1 MKISVDCYDFFP
13 EQKSKFT
20 MSAGNNTSLG
30 LPFFM
35 SKEFAMLL
43 DKLQV
48 ARFSIF
54 AFVWVLGIWGNVMVI
69 ATICITKRLRSASNY
84 FIANLAV
91 ADLGAL
97 CISMPMA
104 VIGQVTDWPFGGIV
118 CRFLNPLKDLFL
130 HVSFITLTVIAID
143 RYVHTVYPFKP
154 HISTYKVKLIIALIW
169 LVDYLIVPLPMGF
182 VMKVSK
188 HPLNGFKVCMARWPP
203 EGQKISIL
211 VLAGFLFL
219 SVFLTALAYLGV
231 GIAMLRQRA
240 RIRKRAQEAPGMQ
253 EKGLRRQ
260 LEKNAKTVKLMIV
273 IVLAFWL
280 TVLPLTVLG
289 LLLELKVVALNATEY
304 VISLFIVLHL
314 LFLQHC
320 LNPVI
325 LYVLCKEMRAGFAAC
340 LQGCC
345 GGKKQDTECPR
356 RDCKSQVGRDSTNTK
371 PGQNSAN
378 LAVNGFATMYS
389 IDNENK
395 RGPTVQV

>member
-1 MKISVDCYDFFP
+1 
-13 EQKSKFT
+13 
-20 MSAGNNTSLG
+20 MSSGNNTSIG

-35 SKEFAMLL
+35 SKEFTKLL

-69 ATICITKRLRSASNY
+69 ATICTTKRLRSASNY

-104 VIGQVTDWPFGGIV
+104 VIGQVTDWPFGSVV

-130 HVSFITLTVIAID
+130 HVSFITLTAIAID
-143 RYVHTVYPFKP
+143 RYVHTAHPFKP

-169 LVDYLIVPLPMGF
+169 LIDYLIVPLPMGF
-182 VMKVSK
+182 VMQVSK
-188 HPLNGFKVCMARWPP
+188 HPFNGYNVCMARWSP

-211 VLAGFLFL
+211 VLAGFVFL
-219 SVFLTALAYLGV
+219 SVFVTALAYLGV
-231 GIAMLRQRA
+231 GIVMLRQRT
-240 RIRKRAQEAPGMQ
+240 RIRRRAQKAPGMQ
-253 EKGLRRQ
+253 EKDFRRQ

-289 LLLELKVVALNATEY
+289 LLLELQVVALSATEY

-320 LNPVI
+320 FNPVI
-325 LYVLCKEMRAGFAAC
+325 LYVLCKEMRAGFATC
-340 LQGCC
+340 VQGCC
-345 GGKKQDTECPR
+345 GGKKQGNDTPR
-356 RDCKSQVGRDSTNTK
+356 RCSKTQIRDSANTK
-371 PGQNSAN
+371 TEQNTVQ
-378 LAVNGFATMYS
+378 LAVNGFAKMYS
-389 IDNENK
+389 IDNYNK

>member
-1 MKISVDCYDFFP
+1 
-13 EQKSKFT
+13 
-20 MSAGNNTSLG
+20 MSSGNNTSIG

-35 SKEFAMLL
+35 SKEFTKLL

-69 ATICITKRLRSASNY
+69 ATICTTKRLRSASNY

-104 VIGQVTDWPFGGIV
+104 VIGQVTDWPFGSVV

-130 HVSFITLTVIAID
+130 HVSFITLTAIAID
-143 RYVHTVYPFKP
+143 RYVHTAHPFKP

-169 LVDYLIVPLPMGF
+169 LIDYLIVPLPMGF
-182 VMKVSK
+182 VMQVSK
-188 HPLNGFKVCMARWPP
+188 HPFNGYNVCMARWSP

-211 VLAGFLFL
+211 VLAGFVFL
-219 SVFLTALAYLGV
+219 SVFVTALAYLGV
-231 GIAMLRQRA
+231 GIVMLRQRT
-240 RIRKRAQEAPGMQ
+240 RIRRRAQKAPGMQ
-253 EKGLRRQ
+253 EKDFRRQ

-289 LLLELKVVALNATEY
+289 LLLELQVVALSATEY

-320 LNPVI
+320 FNPVI
-325 LYVLCKEMRAGFAAC
+325 LYVLCKEMRAGFATC
-340 LQGCC
+340 VQGCC
-345 GGKKQDTECPR
+345 GGKKQGNDTPR
-356 RDCKSQVGRDSTNTK
+356 RCSKTQIRRDSANTK
-371 PGQNSAN
+371 PEQNTVQ
-378 LAVNGFATMYS
+378 LAVNGFAKMYS
-389 IDNENK
+389 IDNDNK